1 MNDHNLSELQT
12 GPGQLADFLAEL
24 LKQFRHFSSPVE
36 PTPEMATHL
45 ARIKIA
51 ARLLSVLLASSGPVT
66 ESFIR
71 LGGVLQE
78 WVAFFDASPES
89 FPHHLTSP
97 LERLANYL
105 EEMMA
110 RHDQGVPATELAD
123 DEGWGGILA
132 SLRHAGTPLAVLEE
146 VETLFRRWNRRWTD
160 QNLTPL
166 QEKQLLRRWLSLRKR
181 GDVLFHRD
189 GGHQAWAED
198 IPGPVGKS
206 PEILLLVDSSFR
218 RDQIRDKLTDSG
230 FRVEIPCDPAQALE
244 FLASGPAPQ
253 AILCDHLEPTRHL
266 ACVTEGL
273 SRLPGAMNIPLVLV
287 VGSSLAGPAD
297 QERAF
302 SLGAVAAWREPFDP
316 MDLKRILQRLSQP

>member
-1 MNDHNLSELQT
+1 MNDHNPSEPQS
-12 GPGQLADFLAEL
+12 GPGHLADFLAEL

-36 PTPEMATHL
+36 PIPEMATQL
-45 ARIKIA
+45 ARIKVA
-51 ARLLSVLLASSGPVT
+51 ARLLSALQVPSGPVA
-66 ESFIR
+66 ESFVR
-71 LGGVLQE
+71 LGGVLEE

-89 FPHHLTSP
+89 YPHHLTSP
-97 LERLANYL
+97 LEQLADYL
-105 EEMMA
+105 EDLMA
-110 RHDQGVPATELAD
+110 RRDKGVSPTELAGD
-123 DEGWGGILA
+123 DRWGGILA
-132 SLRHAGTPLAVLEE
+132 SFRHAGTPLAVLED
-146 VETLFRRWNRRWTD
+146 VESLFRKWNGRWTD

-166 QEKQLLRRWLSLRKR
+166 QEQQLRRRWLSLRMR
-181 GDVLFHRD
+181 GDVLFYRD

-198 IPGPVGKS
+198 VRGPAGDS

-218 RDQIRDKLTDSG
+218 RDQIRDKLTDRG
-230 FRVEIPCDPAQALE
+230 FRVEIPCDPTQALE

-273 SRLPGAMNIPLVLV
+273 SRMPVAANIPLVLV

-316 MDLKRILQRLSQP
+316 MDLKRILQRLAQP